1 MYEFYI
7 DNIRYPLPPQK
18 FQLKINNK
26 NETVTLVNEGEV
38 NRIKAQG
45 LTDVQATELLLPA
58 VEYPFANYG
67 KAGFQKPDV
76 YLSQLE
82 KLKTSGAVFKVVL
95 IRNLA
100 GKALGW
106 NFSMECTLED
116 YTVEEDVQEGV
127 DVKLTLNFKQWV
139 HYGTK
144 VLTFTKK
151 KNGKTTATTKKTR
164 KPSSSKK
171 SEGDGGGYVVKK
183 GDCLISIAKKK
194 LGKGSRWKEIYQLN
208 KTVIEKTAKKK
219 GKKSSSNGHW
229 IYPGTKLKLPK
240 K

>member
-1 MYEFYI
+1 MYEFYV
-7 DNIRYPLPPQK
+7 DNVRYPLPPQK
-18 FQLKINNK
+18 FQVKINNK

-45 LTDVQATELLLPA
+45 LTDLQASEVLLPA
-58 VEYPFANYG
+58 VKYPFVQYG
-67 KAGFQKPDV
+67 KGGFQKPNV
-76 YLSQLE
+76 YLGQLE
-82 KLKTSGAVFKVVL
+82 KLKTSGSVFKVVL
-95 IRNLA
+95 LRKLA
-100 GKALGW
+100 SKELGW

-116 YTVEEDVQEGV
+116 YTVEEDAQEGV
-127 DVKLTLNFKQWV
+127 DMKLTLNFKQWV

-144 VLTFTKK
+144 TVTFKKK
-151 KNGKTTATTKKTR
+151 KNGKTTATTKKAR
-164 KPSSSKK
+164 KASAKK
-171 SEGDGGGYVVKK
+171 SGSGGTYVVKK
-183 GDCLISIAKKK
+183 GDCLINIAKKK

-208 KTVIEKTAKKK
+208 KTVIEKTAKKN

>member
-38 NRIKAQG
+38 NRIKTQG
-45 LTDVQATELLLPA
+45 LTDVQASELLLPA
-58 VEYPFANYG
+58 VKYPFAQYG

-82 KLKTSGAVFKVVL
+82 KLKTSGSVFKVVL

-116 YTVEEDVQEGV
+116 YTVDEDVQEGV

-144 VLTFTKK
+144 IVTFTKK
-151 KNGKTTATTKKTR
+151 KNGKTTASTKKSR
-164 KPSSSKK
+164 KPSSKK
-171 SEGDGGGYVVKK
+171 SGGNYVVKK
-183 GDCLISIAKKK
+183 GDCLINIAKKK
-194 LGKGSRWKEIYQLN
+194 LGKVSRWKEIYQLN
-208 KTVIEKTAKKK
+208 KTTIEKAAKKN
-219 GKKSSSNGHW
+219 GKKSSASGHW

>member
-116 YTVEEDVQEGV
+116 YTVEEDVQEGI

-171 SEGDGGGYVVKK
+171 SGGDGGGYVVKK

>member
-116 YTVEEDVQEGV
+116 YTV
-127 DVKLTLNFKQWV
+127 
-139 HYGTK
+139 
-144 VLTFTKK
+144 
-151 KNGKTTATTKKTR
+151 
-164 KPSSSKK
+164 
-171 SEGDGGGYVVKK
+171 
-183 GDCLISIAKKK
+183 
-194 LGKGSRWKEIYQLN
+194 
-208 KTVIEKTAKKK
+208 
-219 GKKSSSNGHW
+219 
-229 IYPGTKLKLPK
+229 
-240 K
+240 